1 MNGVPE
7 VYVLSDTGGSALL
20 NYYINF
26 LFKTVWYLCLAPLP
40 RRRIVSYTMMGNC
53 SVYHLPFGQLYK
65 RQCGNQHYEGYLQK
79 FETNGAYLALNISAQ
94 RLATNLSMRF
104 SIADLDPA

>member
-1 MNGVPE
+1 
-7 VYVLSDTGGSALL
+7 
-20 NYYINF
+20 
-26 LFKTVWYLCLAPLP
+26 
-40 RRRIVSYTMMGNC
+40 MMGNC

-65 RQCGNQHYEGYLQK
+65 RQCGNQHYEGYLLK